1 MTFFTFHSNKG
12 GVGKTT
18 ITLNI
23 ADALAKQNKKVLIFD
38 FDSQGSLSNVL
49 KSNANYNEDDSGK
62 WLKRTSSEQDLENTI
77 QQSKINNIYYV
88 HTNSLLNNV
97 RNSLLNTT
105 LRELVLSSNLKLMNN
120 YLIKLGID
128 YVFFDLNPI
137 FDDIAK
143 NVYIASKTG
152 IIQVVEPHI
161 FSLQGVNV
169 MLSEWKNN
177 TRELGLNDNI
187 QGIILN
193 RIKSNKLSKDFFY
206 FLHEEYGDRTLKTF
220 VPDNIGMAT
229 STISLAFSTDIATLN
244 KWKRPKWVLE
254 SEYKD
259 YIKDGNP
266 IENLITEL
274 QSRNIL

>member
-38 FDSQGSLSNVL
+38 FDSQSSLSNVL

-161 FSLQGVNV
+161 FSLQGLNV

-206 FLHEEYGDRTLKTF
+206 FLHEEYGDRILKTF

>member
-105 LRELVLSSNLKLMNN
+105 LRELVLSSNLKLMSN

-161 FSLQGVNV
+161 FSLQGLNV

>member
-161 FSLQGVNV
+161 FSLQGLNL

>member
-1 MTFFTFHSNKG
+1 
-12 GVGKTT
+12 
-18 ITLNI
+18 
-23 ADALAKQNKKVLIFD
+23 
-38 FDSQGSLSNVL
+38 
-49 KSNANYNEDDSGK
+49 
-62 WLKRTSSEQDLENTI
+62 
-77 QQSKINNIYYV
+77 
-88 HTNSLLNNV
+88 TNSLLNNV

-143 NVYIASKTG
+143 NVYITSKTG

-161 FSLQGVNV
+161 FSLQGLNV

>member
-49 KSNANYNEDDSGK
+49 KGNANYNEDDSGK

-161 FSLQGVNV
+161 FSLQGLNV

-206 FLHEEYGDRTLKTF
+206 FLHWRIWRQNTKNF
-220 VPDNIGMAT
+220 C
-229 STISLAFSTDIATLN
+229 
-244 KWKRPKWVLE
+244 
-254 SEYKD
+254 
-259 YIKDGNP
+259 
-266 IENLITEL
+266 
-274 QSRNIL
+274 SR

>member
-1 MTFFTFHSNKG
+1 M
-12 GVGKTT
+12 
-18 ITLNI
+18 
-23 ADALAKQNKKVLIFD
+23 AKQNKKVLIFD

-105 LRELVLSSNLKLMNN
+105 LRELVLSSNLKLMSN

-161 FSLQGVNV
+161 FSLQGLNV

-206 FLHEEYGDRTLKTF
+206 FLHEEYGDRILKTF

>member
-49 KSNANYNEDDSGK
+49 KSNINYNEDDSGK
-62 WLKRTSSEQDLENTI
+62 WLKRTSTEQELANTI
-77 QQSKINNIYYV
+77 QHSRIKNIYYV

-120 YLIKLGID
+120 YLVKLGID

-161 FSLQGVNV
+161 FSLQGLNV

-193 RIKSNKLSKDFFY
+193 RIKSNKLSKDFFF

-220 VPDNIGMAT
+220 IPDNIGMAT
-229 STISLAFSTDIATLN
+229 STISLSFSSDIATLN

-254 SEYKD
+254 SDYKD

-266 IENLITEL
+266 IENLIIEL
-274 QSRNIL
+274 QERKIL

>member
-49 KSNANYNEDDSGK
+49 KSNINYNEDDSGK
-62 WLKRTSSEQDLENTI
+62 WLKRTSTEQELANTI
-77 QQSKINNIYYV
+77 QHSRIKNIYYV
-88 HTNSLLNNV
+88 HTNSF
-97 RNSLLNTT
+97 
-105 LRELVLSSNLKLMNN
+105 LKLMNN
-120 YLIKLGID
+120 YLVKLGID

-161 FSLQGVNV
+161 FSLQGLNV

-193 RIKSNKLSKDFFY
+193 RIKSNKLSKDFFF

-220 VPDNIGMAT
+220 IPDNIGMAT
-229 STISLAFSTDIATLN
+229 STISLSFSSDIATLN

-254 SEYKD
+254 SDYKD

-266 IENLITEL
+266 IENLIIEL
-274 QSRNIL
+274 QERKIL

>member
-49 KSNANYNEDDSGK
+49 KSNINYNEDDSGK
-62 WLKRTSSEQDLENTI
+62 WLKRTSTEQELANTI
-77 QQSKINNIYYV
+77 QHSRIKNIYYV

-120 YLIKLGID
+120 YLVKLGID

-161 FSLQGVNV
+161 FSLQGLNV

-193 RIKSNKLSKDFFY
+193 RIKSNKLSKDFFF

-220 VPDNIGMAT
+220 IPDNIGMAT
-229 STISLAFSTDIATLN
+229 STISLSFSSDIATLN
-244 KWKRPKWVLE
+244 KWKRPKWVIE
-254 SEYKD
+254 SDYKD

-266 IENLITEL
+266 IENLIIEL
-274 QSRNIL
+274 QERKIL

>member
-18 ITLNI
+18 ITLNF

-161 FSLQGVNV
+161 FSLQGLNV

>member
-1 MTFFTFHSNKG
+1 MLSIPIRG

>member
-1 MTFFTFHSNKG
+1 
-12 GVGKTT
+12 
-18 ITLNI
+18 
-23 ADALAKQNKKVLIFD
+23 
-38 FDSQGSLSNVL
+38 
-49 KSNANYNEDDSGK
+49 
-62 WLKRTSSEQDLENTI
+62 
-77 QQSKINNIYYV
+77 
-88 HTNSLLNNV
+88 
-97 RNSLLNTT
+97 
-105 LRELVLSSNLKLMNN
+105 MN
-120 YLIKLGID
+120 
-128 YVFFDLNPI
+128 
-137 FDDIAK
+137 
-143 NVYIASKTG
+143 
-152 IIQVVEPHI
+152 
-161 FSLQGVNV
+161 
-169 MLSEWKNN
+169 
-177 TRELGLNDNI
+177 NI

>member
-49 KSNANYNEDDSGK
+49 KSNINYNEDDSGK
-62 WLKRTSSEQDLENTI
+62 WLKRTSTEQELANTI
-77 QQSKINNIYYV
+77 QHSKIKNIYYV

-105 LRELVLSSNLKLMNN
+105 LRELVLSSNLKLMNS
-120 YLIKLGID
+120 YLVKLGID

-161 FSLQGVNV
+161 FSLQGLNV

-193 RIKSNKLSKDFFY
+193 RIKSNKLSKDFFF

-229 STISLAFSTDIATLN
+229 STISLAFSSDIATLN

-266 IENLITEL
+266 IENLIIEL
-274 QSRNIL
+274 QERKIL

>member
-105 LRELVLSSNLKLMNN
+105 LRELVLSSNLKLMSN

-161 FSLQGVNV
+161 FSLQGLNV

-206 FLHEEYGDRTLKTF
+206 FLHEEYGDRILKTF

>member
-105 LRELVLSSNLKLMNN
+105 LRELVLSSNLKLMSN

-161 FSLQGVNV
+161 FSLQGLNV

-193 RIKSNKLSKDFFY
+193 RIKSNKLFKDFFY
-206 FLHEEYGDRTLKTF
+206 FLHEEYGDRILKTF

>member
-161 FSLQGVNV
+161 FSLQGLNV

-206 FLHEEYGDRTLKTF
+206 FLHEEYGDRILKTF

>member
-161 FSLQGVNV
+161 FSLQGLNV

-206 FLHEEYGDRTLKTF
+206 FLHWR
-220 VPDNIGMAT
+220 I
-229 STISLAFSTDIATLN
+229 
-244 KWKRPKWVLE
+244 WR
-254 SEYKD
+254 
-259 YIKDGNP
+259 
-266 IENLITEL
+266 
-274 QSRNIL
+274 

>member
-38 FDSQGSLSNVL
+38 FDSQGLLSNVL

-105 LRELVLSSNLKLMNN
+105 LRELVLSSNLKLMSN

-161 FSLQGVNV
+161 FSLQGLNV

-206 FLHEEYGDRTLKTF
+206 FLHEEYGDRILKTF

>member
-38 FDSQGSLSNVL
+38 FDSQSSLSNVL

-105 LRELVLSSNLKLMNN
+105 LRELVLSSNLKLMSN

-161 FSLQGVNV
+161 FSLQGLNV

-206 FLHEEYGDRTLKTF
+206 FLHEEYGDRILKTF

>member
-161 FSLQGVNV
+161 FSLQGLNV

-274 QSRNIL
+274 QSKNIL